1 MASVTYTALRS
12 IIAGHTSGTAYTID
26 FNAQVLDRSKK
37 AVSNKSQS
45 LGGQT
50 EILRVRKDVFWAVTS
65 DYITE
70 ADRPQWEE
78 FLDSVDAGEA
88 FTFDAYGTSASPDNA
103 ISVELDSADYDVKR
117 VDAIQYYTFTFKVRE
132 L

>member
-12 IIAGHTSGTAYTID
+12 IIAGHSSGTDYTID
-26 FNAQVLDRSKK
+26 FNAQALDPSYKVVK
-37 AVSNKSQS
+37 NTSQS

-50 EILRVRKDVFWAVTS
+50 EVMRVRKDAFWDITS
-65 DYITE
+65 DYLE
-70 ADRPQWEE
+70 QADLAQWKE

-88 FTFDAYGTSASPDNA
+88 FTFDAYGTSASADNP
-103 ISVELDSADYDVKR
+103 ISVER
-117 VDAIQYYTFTFKVRE
+117 VDDDGAPKRIQAQLYTISFKVRE